1 MSGPVR
7 TISTDR
13 SNSAHSFGNRDAHVR
28 LLMKN
33 RDSEFLTK
41 QKLRYA
47 SSSPTGG
54 RHDHMSTV
62 NIYLVNAIL
71 L

>member
-47 SSSPTGG
+47 SSSPGG
-54 RHDHMSTV
+54 GERNSHMS
-62 NIYLVNAIL
+62 NIKK
-71 L
+71 